1 MNTIIYITLP
11 KHHQNYFATMHKT
24 QAIPCSHSAISAA
37 PYTFC
42 SRKTHTIRHL
52 HTFGLETNMDENA
65 RNVQIILMLNY
76 SSLCATSCMKS
87 ETLRAYSSALGE
99 QSALREGSALPQRRR
114 MCIVEAKPPVLFV
127 NILSNSSHSRTSYIC
142 CPLSVLRI
150 RGGQTCFSF
159 SRKWR
164 TALAVTRHSP
174 ALPANT
180 EEDCHGP

>member
-1 MNTIIYITLP
+1 MYVCACVRVLENNGIVIVYSIPLYIHHQVNTIIYITLP

-42 SRKTHTIRHL
+42 ARKTHTIRHL

-114 MCIVEAKPPVLFV
+114 MCIIEAKPPARFG
-127 NILSNSSHSRTSYIC
+127 NIR
-142 CPLSVLRI
+142 
-150 RGGQTCFSF
+150 FA
-159 SRKWR
+159 
-164 TALAVTRHSP
+164 ALI
-174 ALPANT
+174 ANLKL
-180 EEDCHGP
+180 EKKRC